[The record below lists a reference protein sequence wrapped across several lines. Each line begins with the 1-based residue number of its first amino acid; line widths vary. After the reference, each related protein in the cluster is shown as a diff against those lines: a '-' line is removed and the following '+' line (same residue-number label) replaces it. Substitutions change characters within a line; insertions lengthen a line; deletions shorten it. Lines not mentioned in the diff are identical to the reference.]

1 VLKEDQYTVQRGH
14 HDAEKKHKIKIANET
29 KITANETKTTADQKN
44 KPKNNHNNHT
54 KKQRQDEKGPS
65 TQLIR

>member
-29 KITANETKTTADQKN
+29 KITANETKTTADQK
-44 KPKNNHNNHT
+44 KQT
-54 KKQRQDEKGPS
+54 KKQPQQPHKKTAAR
-65 TQLIR
+65 